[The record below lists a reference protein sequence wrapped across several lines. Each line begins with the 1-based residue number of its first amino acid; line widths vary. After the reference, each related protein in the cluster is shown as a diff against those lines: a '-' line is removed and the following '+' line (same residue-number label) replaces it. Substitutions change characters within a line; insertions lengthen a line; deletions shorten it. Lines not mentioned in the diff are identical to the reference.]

1 MITDLKVLNN
11 FYSQPEKIVEL
22 LNGDYPIIGCGTGS
36 RSIGL
41 RELSEPIYNDF
52 CNSIYSIHG
61 IDGRKVCMF
70 TFFME
75 HSYNPTEI
83 FNHGWIHIDGKNPDA
98 CRMTV
103 DEYKLIV
110 CGQIFLT
117 QNPDPDTGVKIGSL
131 KKDRNWSRQEI
142 IDRTINDYTIPRE
155 NYEAG
160 KITLQEYEDIHKDYH
175 DNFDVTCEIK
185 NVYNR
190 MVSWRAGSLHGAKM
204 TSKMPKRL
212 NQYFFIQTI

>member
-1 MITDLKVLNN
+1 MITDVKVLDN
-11 FYSQPEKIVEL
+11 FYISPEHVINL

-41 RELSEPIYNDF
+41 QEISPELYNGFRD
-52 CNSIYSIHG
+52 SIYTIHN
-61 IDGRKVCMF
+61 IDPSKVYLT

-75 HSYNPTEI
+75 HSYNAIDI
-83 FNHGWIHIDGKNPDA
+83 FNHGWMHIDGKNPDA

-117 QNPDPDTGVKIGSL
+117 QNPDPETGIQIGSL

-142 IDRTINDYTIPRE
+142 IDRTINDYTLPRE

-160 KITLQEYEDIHKDYH
+160 NISLYEYERIYKDYH
-175 DNFDVTCEIK
+175 DNFDTTCEIS

-190 MVSWRAGSLHGAKM
+190 MVSWRGGNLHAAKM
-204 TSKMPKRL
+204 TNKMPKRL
-212 NQYFFIQTI
+212 NQYFFVQLR